1 MFQNDF
7 IDFLAKRMQNKLPG
21 IDSHLEMAPVIDGK
35 PFRKFKPE
43 QTARKS
49 AVLIP
54 LIKRDNKLKII
65 FTLRSS
71 KLKSH
76 SGQISFPG
84 GRAELGETSVMT
96 ALRESNEE
104 IGLPYKN
111 IKVLG
116 VMSNLFVPPSN
127 SVITP
132 VLGLIDQP
140 FDYVLSEDEV
150 EEVFEVDFDDFLC
163 SDFYC
168 EEIWD
173 FKGVKVDVPF
183 WKIHSKVPL
192 WGATAM
198 ILSELLWLHKEYEKN
213 QRSLDIPT
221 L

>member
-1 MFQNDF
+1 MLKNDF
-7 IDFLAKRMQNKLPG
+7 IDFLIERIKNDLPG
-21 IDSHLEMAPVIDGK
+21 IDSHLKMAPVIDGK

-43 QTARKS
+43 LSARKS

-54 LIKRDNKLKII
+54 LIKQDNKLKII

-84 GRAELGETSVMT
+84 GRAELGETSLMT
-96 ALRESNEE
+96 ALRESKEE
-104 IGLPYKN
+104 IGLPYQN

-116 VMSNLFVPPSN
+116 IMSNLFVPPSN

-132 VLGLIDQP
+132 VVGLIMEK
-140 FDYVLSEDEV
+140 FDYELCEDEV
-150 EEVFEVDFDDFLC
+150 EEVFEVEFDKFLAN
-163 SDFYC
+163 DYYKQ
-168 EEIWD
+168 EIWD

-183 WKIHSKVPL
+183 WDIHPKVPL

-198 ILSELLWLHKEYEKN
+198 ILSELVTLYKEYLN
-213 QRSLDIPT
+213 TPDSLDISAS
-221 L
+221 